1 MNSEDESNKSFNQA
15 LSNFVFGVA
24 NKDLIC
30 HLADQ
35 GYSVRR
41 IKEETDYPV
50 SVEKIAETVWEHYL
64 ENGVILLEPP
74 EGSLMEDTGCSSSSG
89 IGGDSAISVNET
101 GNVAG
106 ATDSMIKKNKKTE
119 FVMDIGKYGRRSFR
133 QVEVSDSGLEDREYA
148 PVDIGIWKRHDPEKY
163 QDYLSKLDSRK
174 RDYIDG
180 LPWPDARVYHELN
193 LQFRE
198 ILDMW
203 REENNG

>member
-1 MNSEDESNKSFNQA
+1 MNKPRESDETNRSFNQA

-24 NKDLIC
+24 NRDLIC

-41 IKEETDYPV
+41 IKEATDYPV
-50 SVEKIAETVWEHYL
+50 SVEKIAETVWEHYV
-64 ENGVILLEPP
+64 EKGVLRMERP
-74 EGSLMEDTGCSSSSG
+74 EDV
-89 IGGDSAISVNET
+89 SA
-101 GNVAG
+101 GN
-106 ATDSMIKKNKKTE
+106 IKTE

-133 QVEVSDSGLEDREYA
+133 QVEVISAADDNREYA
-148 PVDIGIWKRHDPEKY
+148 AVDIGIWKRHEPKKY
-163 QDYLSKLDSRK
+163 QDYLNRLDSRK

-203 REENNG
+203 QDPDR